1 MNSCTKSK
9 FTDAMYYSNKL
20 DILVDIFGTKN
31 IKVELECLT
40 VNDKSYP
47 IIDDVIILL
56 DPAQYPES
64 LSKRIKA
71 DKSNIPTV
79 DMEFAEDI
87 QFTFG
92 EEWQEFSDIMF
103 EHEKEFSQYFD
114 LINLSDLKNK
124 RICDLGCGIGRWDYF
139 LKDQC
144 KELILVDFSEAVF
157 VARHNLKDAENIL
170 YFMGDLKRLP
180 FRDDFVSFLFSLGVL
195 HHLPSSALEEVRSL
209 NKYASQILIYL
220 YYALDNRPFY
230 FRVLFMLATRLRMRT
245 ASVRNSH
252 FRNLFSL
259 AGVLFIYY
267 PFIILGSI
275 LGSLGMSHL
284 IPLYESYHGKTLERI
299 RQDVYDRFFTGIE
312 QRFTKKEIMTLKD
325 TFSNVIVS
333 NQLPYWHFLLKR

>member
-1 MNSCTKSK
+1 
-9 FTDAMYYSNKL
+9 MYYSNKL
-20 DILVDIFGTKN
+20 DILVDIFGSKN

-40 VNDKSYP
+40 VNDKKYP

-64 LSKRIKA
+64 LSKRLKV
-71 DKSNIPTV
+71 DKSNIPTT
-79 DMEFAEDI
+79 DMGFAEDI

-92 EEWQEFSDIMF
+92 EEWQEFSGIKP

-124 RICDLGCGIGRWDYF
+124 RICDLGCGIGRWGYF

-144 KELILVDFSEAVF
+144 KELILVDFSEAIF
-157 VARHNLKDAENIL
+157 VARSNLKDDESIL
-170 YFMGDLKRLP
+170 YFMGDLRRLP

-195 HHLPSSALEEVRSL
+195 HHIPDSALEEVRSL
-209 NKYASQILIYL
+209 KKYASQILIYL

-230 FRVLFMLATRLRMRT
+230 FKVLNKFVTRLRLRT

-252 FRNLFSL
+252 FRNLFSW
-259 AGVLFIYY
+259 AGVLLIYY

-275 LGSLGMSHL
+275 LRPLGRSHF
-284 IPLYESYHGKTLERI
+284 IPLYESYHGKTLERV
-299 RQDVYDRFFTGIE
+299 RQDVYDRFFTRIE
-312 QRFTKKEIMTLKD
+312 QRFTREEIMTLKD
-325 TFSNVIVS
+325 TFSHVIIS
-333 NQLPYWHFLLKR
+333 NQLPYWHFLVKR

>member
-1 MNSCTKSK
+1 MKSK
-9 FTDAMYYSNKL
+9 YIDAMYYSNKL
-20 DILVDIFGTKN
+20 DILEDIFGSKN

-40 VNDKSYP
+40 VNDKNYP

-56 DPAQYPES
+56 DPDQYPES
-64 LSKRIKA
+64 LSKRIKV

-79 DMEFAEDI
+79 DIEFAEDI

-92 EEWQEFSDIMF
+92 EEWQEFSEIMP

-144 KELILVDFSEAVF
+144 KELVLVDFSEAVF

-170 YFMGDLKRLP
+170 YFMGDLRRLP
-180 FRDDFVSFLFSLGVL
+180 FRYDFVDFLFCIGVL
-195 HHLPSSALEEVRSL
+195 HHLPCSALEEVRSL
-209 NKYASQILIYL
+209 RKYTSQILIYL

-230 FRVLFMLATRLRMRT
+230 FRVLFMFATRLRLQT

-252 FRNLFSL
+252 FRNLFSW

-275 LGSLGMSHL
+275 LRPLGKSQL
-284 IPLYESYHGKTLERI
+284 VPLYEAYHGKTLERI
-299 RQDVYDRFFTGIE
+299 RQDVYDRFFTRIE

-333 NQLPYWHFLLKR
+333 NQLPYWHFLLQR